1 MTITIATEHPASTP
15 DNPFYQSYFAIKR
28 GSMPGLL
35 WAEMLDV
42 LHDWSKFEQGKPD
55 NRFEWARGKPKRGGF
70 TKRTKKTIIGKAQFT
85 KKVR

>member
-1 MTITIATEHPASTP
+1 M
-15 DNPFYQSYFAIKR
+15 
-28 GSMPGLL
+28 L